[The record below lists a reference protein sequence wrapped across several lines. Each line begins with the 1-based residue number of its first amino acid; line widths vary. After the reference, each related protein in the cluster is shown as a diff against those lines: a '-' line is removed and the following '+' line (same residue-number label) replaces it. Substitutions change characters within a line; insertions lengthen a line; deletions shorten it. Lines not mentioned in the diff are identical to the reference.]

1 MESIEA
7 IIQQQQ
13 LAGKLFGGFFSL
25 EVEQHRVL
33 TNGKLSRHP
42 YPAAFSSRRH
52 NPYLKTD
59 FCDNMFE
66 LVAPPVQGATAA
78 VQNLKYC
85 NKLSMTTWQQT
96 SGSGPCR
103 LWRPSPPMT

>member
-1 MESIEA
+1 MESIEV

-13 LAGKLFGGFFSL
+13 LEGKLFGGFFGL

-42 YPAAFSSRRH
+42 YKGPRRRSKTSS
-52 NPYLKTD
+52 T
-59 FCDNMFE
+59 
-66 LVAPPVQGATAA
+66 
-78 VQNLKYC
+78 C
-85 NKLSMTTWQQT
+85 NKLSMATWQQT

>member
-13 LAGKLFGGFFSL
+13 LAGKLFGGFFGL

-66 LVAPPVQGATAA
+66 LVAPPFKGPRRRSKTSST
-78 VQNLKYC
+78 C

>member
-13 LAGKLFGGFFSL
+13 LAGKLFGGFFGL

-66 LVAPPVQGATAA
+66 LVAPPRSRGHGGGPKPQVLATNC
-78 VQNLKYC
+78 Q
-85 NKLSMTTWQQT
+85 
-96 SGSGPCR
+96 
-103 LWRPSPPMT
+103 